1 MKVIDIS
8 YAQGKSV
15 DWEKVKA
22 SGVEGAIL
30 RIGYGR
36 ETSQKDSTFEIN
48 VKGCQEAGIQ
58 FLPYHYSYA
67 TDEAG
72 ARKEAA
78 CFLAWA
84 EGHEFARKLVF
95 FDVEEKSQYNLSQ
108 KKIRALIDAYADELQ
123 KYGWEVGVYSYK
135 IFLDKLDPDWLDR
148 NFLVWA
154 AQYASACTYSG
165 RYELW
170 QYTSSG
176 KIDGVSGNVD
186 LSNCYN
192 EALFQK
198 EEPTMK
204 TLTHKT
210 PTKSSVQT
218 LNYSEYGNCTVTPHI
233 KLSELRCSDG
243 SDTIKLDWYTVN
255 AVEAARV
262 FFAKPILITSAY
274 RTAAYNKKIGGASG
288 SYHTKGRAIDCYISG
303 ISPSLLAKFFQ
314 AYGMKGVGCYYDS
327 LFVHVD
333 SRTSE
338 FLWKNQSCTK
348 VSTHLPTIRSGS
360 NGQDV
365 MDAQHLLNMAGA
377 KLIEDGIFGTNTNK
391 EVKNF
396 QRAKGLDVDGIIGRK
411 TWNSLMGL

>member
-1 MKVIDIS
+1 MKILDVS
-8 YAQGKSV
+8 YVQGKSI
-15 DWEKVKA
+15 DWQKVKA
-22 SGVEGAIL
+22 TGIGGAIL

-36 ETSQKDSTFEIN
+36 ETSQKDSTFDGN
-48 VKGCQEAGIQ
+48 VKGCQAAGIP

-95 FDVEEKSQYNLSQ
+95 YDVEESSQYLLEQ
-108 KKIRALIDAYADELQ
+108 AKIRAILDVYAEELQ
-123 KYGWEVGVYSYK
+123 KYGWEVGVYSYLYFLQK
-135 IFLDKLDPDWLDR
+135 IGEDWLDK
-148 NFLVWA
+148 NYKVWA

-176 KIDGVSGNVD
+176 EIDGVSGSVD

-192 EALFQK
+192 DALFK

-204 TLTHKT
+204 TLTPKT

-218 LNYSEYGNCTVTPHI
+218 LNYSEYGNCAVTPHI
-233 KLSELRCSDG
+233 RLSELRCSDG

-262 FFAKPILITSAY
+262 FFAKPIILTSAY

-288 SYHTKGRAIDCYISG
+288 SYHVLGRAIDCYISG
-303 ISPSLLAKFFQ
+303 VAPSLLAKFLQ
-314 AYGMKGVGCYYDS
+314 NWGMKGIGCYEDD

-333 SRTSE
+333 SRTTT
-338 FLWKNQSCTK
+338 FYWRNQSCTR
-348 VSTHLPTIRSGS
+348 VSTHLPTLKAGS
-360 NGQDV
+360 AGQDTK
-365 MDAQHLLNMAGA
+365 DLQTALNLRGA
-377 KLIEDGIFGTNTNK
+377 KLTVDGIFGSGTNR
-391 EVKNF
+391 EVRNF
-396 QRAKGLDVDGIIGRK
+396 QAAKGLSMDGIVGPK
-411 TWNSLMGL
+411 TWAALLHI